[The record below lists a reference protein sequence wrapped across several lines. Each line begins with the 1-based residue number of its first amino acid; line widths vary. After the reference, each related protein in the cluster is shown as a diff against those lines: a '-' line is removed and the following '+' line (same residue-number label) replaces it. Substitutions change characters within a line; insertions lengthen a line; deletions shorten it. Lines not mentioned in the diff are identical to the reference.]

1 MLKTKAKLDIQG
13 LGILT
18 TVFFFFFDRQ
28 DYTIG
33 INFCHLWQLEKH
45 YLTVLLA
52 KSSNW
57 KILIFILIILRA

>member
-18 TVFFFFFDRQ
+18 TVFFFDRQ